1 MLTRTSS
8 SIGVLLF
15 AAVSC
20 TRDAPPKP
28 KTAPPVAAP
37 APPAPSS
44 FAVPIEYDITAILKK
59 VDEVVPR
66 TFGSM
71 DEVKQVGDDPNRHYA
86 FEAKRGA
93 FTAFASGRLLHL
105 RTTLS
110 YNARGYFKPRFG
122 PTISVG
128 CGNDKEPPRIVVELA
143 TPLSIGPD
151 WHLISKASVVTVEP
165 ASTEERDHCDVSIF
179 HKDVTQSVVDAARGG
194 IIGQLKS
201 IDHKVATVD
210 LSTQVAGWW
219 HLLGQPIKLT
229 NSVWLLLGPQRL
241 TLGAVHGESKLL
253 IVPVNLTASPR
264 VVTGTTEPVEP
275 VPTLPPLGSDADSD
289 GYHIAMDGVI
299 DYGTASRQLSQVLSA
314 QSFAP
319 GGHEFRVVRAAI
331 IPEANEKLTLTISFT
346 GDARGLLTLSGTP
359 LLDNARGE
367 LSVPDLDFDLR
378 TGSSILTTYSWLK
391 SDDLRK
397 ELRTRAHISVT
408 AALDKARELLRQ
420 GLNRK
425 LGDEVTLS
433 GTVDSVA
440 IQRLFVTRDGLIV
453 RAEATGR
460 AGMAVKQR

>member
-1 MLTRTSS
+1 MVIRTTS

-28 KTAPPVAAP
+28 RTAPPAAAP

-44 FAVPIEYDITAILKK
+44 FAVPIEYDITAILKN

-105 RTTLS
+105 RTTLA
-110 YNARGYFKPRFG
+110 YKARGYFKPRFG

-128 CGNDKEPPRIVVELA
+128 CGDDKEPPRIVVELA

-151 WHLISKASVVTVEP
+151 WHLISKASVVTVAP
-165 ASTEERDHCDVSIF
+165 ASTEKRDHCDVSIF

-194 IIGQLKS
+194 ITGQLKS

-210 LSTQVAGWW
+210 LSKQVAGWW
-219 HLLGQPIKLT
+219 QLLGQPIKLT

-241 TLGAVHGESKLL
+241 SLGAVHGESKLL

-264 VVTGTTEPVEP
+264 IVTGTTEPVEP
-275 VPTLPPLGSDADSD
+275 VPTLPPLGSDADGD

-397 ELRTRAHISVT
+397 ELRARAHISVT
-408 AALDKARELLRQ
+408 SALDKARDLLRQ

>member
-1 MLTRTSS
+1 MLTRPSS
-8 SIGVLLF
+8 LPGVLLL
-15 AAVSC
+15 AVVSC
-20 TRDAPPKP
+20 TRDAPPKVRI
-28 KTAPPVAAP
+28 APPVAAP

-59 VDEVVPR
+59 VDDVVPR

-71 DEVKQVGDDPNRHYA
+71 GEVKQVGDDPNRHYA

-93 FTAFASGRLLHL
+93 FTAFADGRLLHL

-110 YNARGYFKPRFG
+110 YSARGYFKPRFG

-128 CGNDKEPPRIVVELA
+128 CGGDKERPRIVVELA

-151 WHLISKASVVTVEP
+151 WHLVSKASVVKVEP
-165 ASTEERDHCDVSIF
+165 ASAEQRDHCDVSIF
-179 HKDVTQSVVDAARGG
+179 HKDVTQSVVEAARSG
-194 IIGQLKS
+194 ITGQLKS
-201 IDHKVATVD
+201 IDRKVATVD
-210 LSTQVAGWW
+210 LSKQVAGWW
-219 HLLGQPIKLT
+219 HMLAQPIKLT
-229 NSVWLLLGPQRL
+229 NGVWLLLGPQRL
-241 TLGAVHGESKLL
+241 SLGAVHGKSKLL
-253 IVPVNLTASPR
+253 IVPVNLSATPR
-264 VVTGTTEPVEP
+264 IVTGTQEPVEA
-275 VPTLPPLGSDADSD
+275 VPTLPPLGSDATAD

-299 DYGTASRQLSQVLSA
+299 DYGTASRQLSQILSA

-319 GGHEFRVVRAAI
+319 GGHEFRVVRAAV
-331 IPEANEKLTLTISFT
+331 IPEADEKLTLTISFT
-346 GDARGLLTLSGTP
+346 GDARGLVTFTGTP
-359 LLDNARGE
+359 RLDNVRGE
-367 LSVPDLDFDLR
+367 LSVPDLDYDLH
-378 TGSSILTTYSWLK
+378 TGSKILSTYSWLK

-397 ELRTRAHISVT
+397 ELRGRARIPV
-408 AALDKARELLRQ
+408 AGALDKGRELLRQ

-440 IQRLFVTRDGLIV
+440 VQQLFVTRDGLIV